1 MRLLTLSSGIA
12 AGADGAGTANQTSS
26 MAVCGEVYAI
36 GITYNDSP
44 PATTD
49 VTIAT
54 AGTNALAVT
63 LLTVTSANTNAW
75 FYPRA
80 VMQTTAGATVTFDG
94 TNEIYGKLAIADYVK
109 VTIAEASASDSVT
122 VHLLV
127 D

>member
-26 MAVCGEVYAI
+26 MAVCGEIYAI

-63 LLTVTSANTNAW
+63 LLTVTSANTNGW

-80 VMQTTAGATVTFDG
+80 IIQDTAAADVTYEG
-94 TNEIYGKLAIADYVK
+94 TNEVYGKLCIADYVK
-109 VTIAEASASDSVT
+109 VTIAEANANDSVT

>member
-63 LLTVTSANTNAW
+63 LLTVTSANTNGW

-109 VTIAEASASDSVT
+109 VTIAEANAADSVT